1 LLGGCNMKQIV
12 DEDALYKIDGGLSLS
27 GSLINAFTDG
37 IETIMNV
44 GRSLGTA
51 IRRIISGNLCDVC

>member
-1 LLGGCNMKQIV
+1 MEQII
-12 DEDALYKIDGGLSLS
+12 DEDVLYRIDGGLSLS
-27 GSLINAFTDG
+27 GSLINSFTDG

-51 IRRIISGNLCDVC
+51 IRRMISGNLCKVC